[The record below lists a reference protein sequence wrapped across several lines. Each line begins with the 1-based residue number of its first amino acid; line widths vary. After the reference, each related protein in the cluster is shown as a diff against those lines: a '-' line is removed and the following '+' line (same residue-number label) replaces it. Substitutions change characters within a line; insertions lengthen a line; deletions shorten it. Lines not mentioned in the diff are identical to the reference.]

1 MRKKKNKKKTDS
13 LHPLFVKAEDWK
25 QPKCPSMVEWINK
38 WWHIHAMEYDIEVKM
53 SELKQPIPTQINLR
67 KHYVGQ
73 KKQVGK

>member
-1 MRKKKNKKKTDS
+1 
-13 LHPLFVKAEDWK
+13 
-25 QPKCPSMVEWINK
+25 MVEWINK